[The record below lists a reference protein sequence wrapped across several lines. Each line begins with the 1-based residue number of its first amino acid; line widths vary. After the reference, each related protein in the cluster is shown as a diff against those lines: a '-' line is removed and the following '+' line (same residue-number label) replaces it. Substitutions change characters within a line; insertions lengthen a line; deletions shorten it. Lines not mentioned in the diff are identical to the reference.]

1 MIWIE
6 LRCAILFL
14 MDVPE
19 LQQFAVDSN
28 SYPKYFQG
36 TKLSNFVPWEDY
48 LHVTRIHFVLSEI
61 SVPGVRYGTVWKKG
75 TSLQPYC
82 YLAPYCYLNSTPNYS
97 RTRNFWNN
105 WNLKKFIK
113 YVIFYFV
120 WIFLPAKNH

>member
-61 SVPGVRYGTVWKKG
+61 SVPGVRYGTVWKG
-75 TSLQPYC
+75 T
-82 YLAPYCYLNSTPNYS
+82 
-97 RTRNFWNN
+97 
-105 WNLKKFIK
+105 
-113 YVIFYFV
+113 V
-120 WIFLPAKNH
+120 WKLVSKLYYKVR